1 MFTDRLCGVIQVNQ
15 AVLQDVPFIIISLQL
30 MVSLQRL
37 RKVNTNFK
45 DRKKKSDC
53 LKVSGERSLHTFLR
67 LLLSV
72 LSDSDPLGGGH
83 GDQHRHDGQAT
94 SF

>member
-37 RKVNTNFK
+37 RKVNTNFN
-45 DRKKKSDC
+45 DRKKNQIALSFRREKSTHIFTSAV
-53 LKVSGERSLHTFLR
+53 VSA
-67 LLLSV
+67 
-72 LSDSDPLGGGH
+72 
-83 GDQHRHDGQAT
+83 Q
-94 SF
+94 